1 MRVKRR
7 KFEEVSPLEFLLLRE
22 ELGLKRFRKVKKRE
36 PEKRE
41 VLIELALE
49 RMKKKE
55 ENDYQVIGERRRRLK
70 L

>member
-1 MRVKRR
+1 MRVKRK
-7 KFEEVSPLEFLLLRE
+7 KFQEVSPLEFLLLRE
-22 ELGLKRFRKVKKRE
+22 ELGLNRFRKVKKRE